1 MCKWY
6 KEMDCYI
13 VIPSQPASKFT
24 TDKIVERALLEQA
37 FRNYAAV
44 FDKVKIVITKSQA
57 KEHYLNFPH
66 ICHSDKSATQVD
78 LNKLLT
84 DADSDAI
91 FVGHTEMGDFPIS
104 LLANLLKSYNGELF
118 MGYKSN
124 LTQSSKLQFGIYSK
138 AIVSKSS
145 ISLSKLS
152 IDSLD
157 KKSYRLLPLPES
169 TDSIFQ
175 VR

>member
-6 KEMDCYI
+6 KEMECYI
-13 VIPSQPASKFT
+13 VVPTQPAGKFT
-24 TDKIVERALLEQA
+24 TDKIAERALLEQS

-66 ICHSDKSATQVD
+66 ICQSDEYVTKVD
-78 LNKLLT
+78 LSKLLT
-84 DADSDAI
+84 DANSDAI
-91 FVGHTEMGDFPIS
+91 FIGHTEMGDFRIS

-118 MGYKSN
+118 MGYKSDRPHLN
-124 LTQSSKLQFGIYSK
+124 KLQFGIYNK
-138 AIVSKSS
+138 ALVSKCSNLQRE
-145 ISLSKLS
+145 IA

-157 KKSYRLLPLPES
+157 KESYKLLPLPES
-169 TDSIFQ
+169 SDSVF
-175 VR
+175 